1 MIPMSPITESEQ
13 EILTHVKPKPQSCLS
28 TYSFVKGGLYNI
40 ITLDL
45 QVPHT
50 HNTPTRK
57 GVDNTERLDSSS
69 VALNIGVRTSA
80 Y

>member
-1 MIPMSPITESEQ
+1 MSPITESEQ

-45 QVPHT
+45 QVPHA
-50 HNTPTRK
+50 HNRS
-57 GVDNTERLDSSS
+57 R
-69 VALNIGVRTSA
+69 
-80 Y
+80 